1 MIYLDT
7 SALLKHLVEEDHSSA
22 LDHYLRAT
30 TGVAFTSTL
39 AEVEL
44 PLALGRGGLDPRPA
58 RELLRQ
64 LAAVDMTAE
73 IRHRAAGYGALRLRA
88 LDAIHVATAALLIE
102 ALGEVITVVTYDR
115 RMVEACERLGLATA
129 TPGVDTSPAS

>member
-22 LDHYLRAT
+22 LDDYLRAT
-30 TGVAFTSTL
+30 TGVAFTSAL

-44 PLALGRGGLDPRPA
+44 PLALGRGGLDPQPA

-64 LAAVDMTAE
+64 LAAVDMTAQ
-73 IRHRAAGYGALRLRA
+73 IRDRAAGYGALGLRA
-88 LDAIHVATAALLIE
+88 LDALYVATAALLVE
-102 ALGEVITVVTYDR
+102 ALGEVIPVVTYDR

-129 TPGVDTSPAS
+129 TPGAETSAAS